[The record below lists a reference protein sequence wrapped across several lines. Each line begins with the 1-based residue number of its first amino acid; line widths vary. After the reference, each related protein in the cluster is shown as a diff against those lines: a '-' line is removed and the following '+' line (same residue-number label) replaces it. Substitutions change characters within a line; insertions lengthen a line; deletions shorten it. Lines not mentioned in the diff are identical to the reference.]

1 MMCFKILRVS
11 LVVLAGWALSTV
23 SSELGWT
30 RKRSLAQRGYL
41 NQVLSEGERC
51 WLGAKVRR
59 PRVAPQHHLFGVYP
73 SLPGDYLRPYPA
85 GDQGRAHVRCSEP
98 DAGGMVVSS
107 VPPDPT
113 ASARKRSEAEQPA
126 APWGGDST
134 IGQSELLGDDDTY
147 LGDGGSK
154 EPLGEAGT
162 PEGTAL
168 AATVITSFPCPK
180 ESGPDTQRKGRTK
193 TRRRRQVVKGQAGG
207 LRGDPEFAPQHFQPW
222 PKHPL
227 TPRDRTG
234 PSEGGIRNG
243 GGDPSWEAETET
255 VSPQGGLPVLYFSGR
270 REPLLLRPEVLADIP
285 REAFTVE
292 AWVKPEGGQ
301 NSPAIIA
308 GVFDNCS
315 HTISDKGWAL
325 GIRSGKD
332 VGRRDARFFFSLRTD
347 RVKKAT
353 TVMGHSRYQPGK
365 WTHLAATYDGQR
377 MALYVDGTQV
387 ASSRD
392 QSGPL
397 NSPFMASCRSLL
409 LGGDSSEDGH
419 SFRGHLGTLVF
430 WSTARPQSH
439 LQHRPQQPLEVK
451 DLTTLLLTASFEPL
465 EEQWVPFRDGKYPRR
480 EVLQGFES
488 KPEIL
493 SPLQPPLCGQTAC
506 DNVELISQYN
516 GHWPLRGEKV
526 IRYRVVNIYDDKG
539 LNPTVSEE
547 QIRRQHEVLNEA
559 FSRYNISWQLSVHRV
574 HNSTLRHRIVLV
586 NCEPSKIG
594 NDHCDPECEHPLTG
608 YDGGDCRLQGRCYSW
623 NRKDGLC
630 HVGCNNM
637 LNDFDEGDCCD
648 PDVTEVRKTCFDPD
662 SPRRAYM
669 SVKELKEALQLNS
682 THFLNVYFASSV
694 RENLAG
700 AATWPWDKEAISHLG
715 GVVLNPAYYGMPGHT
730 NIMIHEV
737 GHVLGLYHVFKGVS
751 ERESCDDPCRE
762 TVPSMETGDLCADTA
777 PTPKSKL
784 CQNPEPANDTCG
796 FTYFP
801 GAPFNNYMSYT
812 DDDCT
817 DSFTP
822 NQVARM
828 HCYLDLVYQ
837 QWSQSQKPTPIPIPP
852 MVIGQTQKSLT
863 IHWLPPISG
872 VMYDRVPGSMCGAC
886 TEDGT
891 FRQYVHTAS
900 SQRVCDS
907 SGYWTPEEA
916 VGPPD
921 VDQPCEP
928 SLQAWSP
935 ELHLHHTNMT
945 VPCPAEGCS
954 LELLFQHPVQ
964 ADTLTLWVTYLSMGS
979 SPVLFDTEILLEH
992 QKSVHLG
999 PLDTFCDTPLTIKL
1013 HVDGKVMGVKVY
1025 TFDERMEIDAALLTS
1040 QPHSPLCSGCR
1051 PVSYQI
1057 LREPPFASGLPAA
1070 VMHPHRKFTD
1080 MEVMPGQM
1088 YRYQV
1093 QAAAEAELGEASP
1106 PLSHIHGAPYCG
1118 DGKVARNLG
1127 EECDDGD
1134 LLNGDGCSRACELE
1148 EGFNC
1153 VGEPSLC
1160 YIHEGDGICEP
1171 FEKETS
1177 IVDCGL
1183 YTPKG
1188 YLDQWATQAFASH
1201 EDTKKCPVSLV
1212 TGAPHSMVCTSYRPD
1227 LPEHRPLTG
1236 WFPCVPSGNRSQD
1249 EGSKQPKGSLKREDE
1264 VWLKVCFSRPGVAT
1278 AIFIFLTSD
1287 GLVSGKRQRP
1297 TVTLYLTDV
1306 SGNNHSLGT
1315 YELSCQHNPLVI
1327 NITHHSNVLF
1337 HHATSVLL
1345 NFSTP
1350 LVGISAVALRTSSDT
1365 SPSAPNS
1372 CIIPEQKGQNHQ
1384 GQSCVHRPCGEQGS
1398 CVPLLLDHADMVN
1411 CTSGGPG
1418 LMKCSITCQRGSAL
1432 QASNGQYLRPMQ
1444 KKILLTCSSGHWDR
1458 AVSCQPLDCGVP
1470 DASLV
1475 NYANFSCLEGTN
1487 FLKRCSISCIP
1498 PAKLQGLS
1506 PWLTCLEDG
1515 LWSLPEAYCKLEC
1528 DAPPVI
1534 PNANLLQPRCLQG
1547 NHDVGST
1554 CRYECKPGYY
1564 VLGSTENKVRN
1575 KSLKIQ
1581 CLESGIWE
1589 QGSCVP
1595 VVCEPPSPVFEG
1607 MYECTNGFELDSQ
1620 CFINCNQESKRLPIR
1635 CTKEGQWSE
1644 EFKLCENL
1652 RGECPP
1658 PTSDPKFVEYKCEQ
1672 GHGIGAVCSPLCIV
1686 LPSDPVIL
1694 PENVTTDTLEHWM
1707 EPVRVQSVMCTGRRQ
1722 WHPDPLLIHCIQ
1734 SCEPFQ
1740 GDGWCDTIN
1749 NRAYCNYD
1757 GGDCCPSTLS
1767 SKKVIPFAADC
1778 DQDECTCRDPRAE
1791 ENQ

>member
-1 MMCFKILRVS
+1 M
-11 LVVLAGWALSTV
+11 
-23 SSELGWT
+23 
-30 RKRSLAQRGYL
+30 
-41 NQVLSEGERC
+41 
-51 WLGAKVRR
+51 
-59 PRVAPQHHLFGVYP
+59 
-73 SLPGDYLRPYPA
+73 
-85 GDQGRAHVRCSEP
+85 
-98 DAGGMVVSS
+98 
-107 VPPDPT
+107 
-113 ASARKRSEAEQPA
+113 
-126 APWGGDST
+126 
-134 IGQSELLGDDDTY
+134 
-147 LGDGGSK
+147 
-154 EPLGEAGT
+154 
-162 PEGTAL
+162 
-168 AATVITSFPCPK
+168 
-180 ESGPDTQRKGRTK
+180 
-193 TRRRRQVVKGQAGG
+193 
-207 LRGDPEFAPQHFQPW
+207 
-222 PKHPL
+222 
-227 TPRDRTG
+227 
-234 PSEGGIRNG
+234 
-243 GGDPSWEAETET
+243 
-255 VSPQGGLPVLYFSGR
+255 
-270 REPLLLRPEVLADIP
+270 
-285 REAFTVE
+285 
-292 AWVKPEGGQ
+292 
-301 NSPAIIA
+301 
-308 GVFDNCS
+308 
-315 HTISDKGWAL
+315 
-325 GIRSGKD
+325 
-332 VGRRDARFFFSLRTD
+332 
-347 RVKKAT
+347 
-353 TVMGHSRYQPGK
+353 MGHGRYQPGK
-365 WTHLAATYDGQR
+365 WTHVAATYDGRR

-387 ASSRD
+387 ASSPD

-397 NSPFMASCRSLL
+397 NSPFMASCRSLF

-419 SFRGHLGTLVF
+419 HFRGHLGTLVF
-430 WSTARPQSH
+430 WSTALPQSH
-439 LQHRPQQPLEVK
+439 LQHSPQQPSEVE

-465 EEQWVPFRDGKYPRR
+465 EEQWAPFRDGKYPRL
-480 EVLQGFES
+480 EVLQGFEPE
-488 KPEIL
+488 PEIL

-506 DNVELISQYN
+506 DNVELISQYSW
-516 GHWPLRGEKV
+516 HWPLRGEKV
-526 IRYRVVNIYDDKG
+526 IRYQVVNICNDEG

-547 QIRRQHEVLNEA
+547 QISRQHEVLNEA
-559 FSRYNISWQLSVHRV
+559 FSRYNISWQLHIHQV
-574 HNSTLRHRIVLV
+574 HNSTLRHRVVLV

-623 NRKDGLC
+623 NRRDGIC
-630 HVGCNNM
+630 HVECNNM
-637 LNDFDEGDCCD
+637 LNDFDDGDCCD
-648 PDVTEVRKTCFDPD
+648 PEGADVHKTCFDPD

-694 RENLAG
+694 REDLAG

-762 TVPSMETGDLCADTA
+762 TVPSMDTGDLCADTA

-784 CQNPEPANDTCG
+784 CQDPEPINDTCG
-796 FTYFP
+796 FTHFP
-801 GAPFNNYMSYT
+801 GAPFSNYMSYT

-837 QWSQSQKPTPIPIPP
+837 QWSQSRKPTPIPIPP
-852 MVIGQTQKSLT
+852 MVIGQTPLSLT

-872 VMYDRVPGSMCGAC
+872 VVYDRVPGNVCGAC
-886 TEDGT
+886 TEEGT

-900 SQRVCDS
+900 SRRVCDS

-935 ELHLHHTNMT
+935 ELHLYHMNMT

-964 ADTLTLWVTYLSMGS
+964 ADTLTLWVTYLSMDS
-979 SPVLFDTEILLEH
+979 SQALFDTEILLEH
-992 QKSVHLG
+992 QESVHLG

-1013 HVDGKVMGVKVY
+1013 HVDGKVLGVKVY

-1051 PVSYQI
+1051 PVRYQV
-1057 LREPPFASGLPAA
+1057 LREPPFASGLPM
-1070 VMHPHRKFTD
+1070 VVTHPHRKFTD
-1080 MEVMPGQM
+1080 VEVTPGQM

-1093 QAAAEAELGEASP
+1093 QAAAGTELGEASP

-1118 DGKVARNLG
+1118 DGRVARSLG

-1134 LLNGDGCSRACELE
+1134 LLSGDGCSRACELE

-1160 YIHEGDGICEP
+1160 YIYEGDGICEP

-1177 IVDCGL
+1177 ITDCGL

-1188 YLDQWATQAFASH
+1188 YLDQWATQAYSSH
-1201 EDTKKCPVSLV
+1201 EDKKKCPVSLV
-1212 TGAPHSMVCTSYRPD
+1212 TGEPPSMICTSYRPD

-1236 WFPCVPSGNRSQD
+1236 WFPCVTSGNSPQD
-1249 EGSKQPKGSLKREDE
+1249 EGSKQLKGSLEREDE
-1264 VWLKVCFSRPGVAT
+1264 VWLKVCFNRPGVAT

-1287 GLVSGKRQRP
+1287 GLVPGEQRP
-1297 TVTLYLTDV
+1297 TVTLYLTDI
-1306 SGNNHSLGT
+1306 SGNNHSLGS

-1327 NITHHSNVLF
+1327 NVTHHSNVLF
-1337 HHATSVLL
+1337 HHTTSVLL
-1345 NFSTP
+1345 NFSSP
-1350 LVGISAVALRTSSDT
+1350 LVGISAVALRTSSII
-1365 SPSAPNS
+1365 SPSASNN
-1372 CIIPEQKGQNHQ
+1372 CIPEHEGQNHQ
-1384 GQSCVHRPCGEQGS
+1384 GQSCVHQPCGEQGS
-1398 CVPLLLDHADMVN
+1398 CVPLLLDHADVVN

-1418 LMKCSITCQRGSAL
+1418 HMKCSITCQRGFDL

-1444 KKILLTCSSGHWDR
+1444 KEILLTCSSGHWDR
-1458 AVSCQPLDCGVP
+1458 AVSCMPLDCGVP
-1470 DASLV
+1470 DQSLV
-1475 NYANFSCLEGTN
+1475 NYANFSCSEGTN
-1487 FLKRCSISCIP
+1487 FLKRCSISCVP

-1528 DAPPVI
+1528 DVPPVI
-1534 PNANLLQPRCLQG
+1534 PNANLLLPHCLQG
-1547 NHDVGST
+1547 NHDVGSI
-1554 CRYECKPGYY
+1554 CRYKCKPGYY
-1564 VLGSTENKVRN
+1564 VMGSAENKVRN
-1575 KSLKIQ
+1575 KFLKIQ
-1581 CLESGIWE
+1581 CLEDGIWE

-1607 MYECTNGFELDSQ
+1607 MYECTNGFELNSQ
-1620 CFINCNQESKRLPIR
+1620 CVLNCNEESKRHPIL
-1635 CTKEGQWSE
+1635 CTKEGLWTE

-1652 RGECPP
+1652 QGECPP
-1658 PTSDPKFVEYKCEQ
+1658 PTSELNFVEYKCEQ
-1672 GHGIGAVCSPLCIV
+1672 GYRIGAVCSPSCIIP
-1686 LPSDPVIL
+1686 PSDPVIL
-1694 PENVTTDTLEHWM
+1694 PENVTADTLEHWM
-1707 EPVRVQSVMCTGRRQ
+1707 EPVKVQSIVCTGRRQ

-1740 GDGWCDTIN
+1740 ADGWCDTIN
-1749 NRAYCNYD
+1749 NRAYCHYD
-1757 GGDCCPSTLS
+1757 GGDCCSSTLS

-1778 DQDECTCRDPRAE
+1778 DLDECTCRDPKAE
-1791 ENQ
+1791 ENL

>member
-30 RKRSLAQRGYL
+30 RKRSLAQRGHL
-41 NQVLSEGERC
+41 SQVLSEGEHC

-85 GDQGRAHVRCSEP
+85 GDQGRDHAECSEQ
-98 DAGGMVVSS
+98 DAEGMAVSS

-113 ASARKRSEAEQPA
+113 ASARMRSEAERPA
-126 APWGGDST
+126 APWGGDSP

-162 PEGTAL
+162 LEGTAS
-168 AATVITSFPCPK
+168 AATMITTFPCPG
-180 ESGPDTQRKGRTK
+180 ESGPETQRKGQTK

-207 LRGDPEFAPQHFQPW
+207 LWGDPKFAPQHFQLW

-227 TPRDRTG
+227 TPRVRTG
-234 PSEGGIRNG
+234 PSESGIRNG
-243 GGDPSWEAETET
+243 GGDPSWEAET
-255 VSPQGGLPVLYFSGR
+255 VSPQGRLPVLYFSGR

-292 AWVKPEGGQ
+292 AWVRPEGGQ

-315 HTISDKGWAL
+315 HAISDKGWAL

-365 WTHLAATYDGQR
+365 WTHVAATYDGQR

-387 ASSRD
+387 ASSPD

-419 SFRGHLGTLVF
+419 SFRGHLGILVF
-430 WSTARPQSH
+430 WSTARSQSH
-439 LQHRPQQPLEVK
+439 LQHSPQQPMEVE

-465 EEQWVPFRDGKYPRR
+465 EEQWVPFRDGKYPRL

-488 KPEIL
+488 EPEIL

-526 IRYRVVNIYDDKG
+526 IRYRLVNIYDDEG

-547 QIRRQHEVLNEA
+547 QIRRQHEVLNDA

-574 HNSTLRHRIVLV
+574 QNSTLRHRIVLL

-608 YDGGDCRLQGRCYSW
+608 YDGGDCRLRGRCYPW
-623 NRKDGLC
+623 NRKDGRC

-648 PDVTEVRKTCFDPD
+648 PDVAEVRKTCFDPD

-682 THFLNVYFASSV
+682 THFLNVYFGNSV
-694 RENLAG
+694 REDLAG

-796 FTYFP
+796 FTHFP

-817 DSFTP
+817 DNFTP

-872 VMYDRVPGSMCGAC
+872 VMYDRAPGSVCGAC

-921 VDQPCEP
+921 VDRPCEP

-935 ELHLHHTNMT
+935 ELHLYHMNMT

-1013 HVDGKVMGVKVY
+1013 HVDGKVVGVKVY

-1051 PVSYQI
+1051 PVKYQV
-1057 LREPPFASGLPAA
+1057 LREPPFASGLP
-1070 VMHPHRKFTD
+1070 VVVTHPLRKFTD
-1080 MEVMPGQM
+1080 TEVMPGQM

-1093 QAAAEAELGEASP
+1093 QAAAGAELGEASP

-1188 YLDQWATQAFASH
+1188 YLDQWATQAFSSH
-1201 EDTKKCPVSLV
+1201 EDKKKCPASLV

-1227 LPEHRPLTG
+1227 LPEHRPIIG
-1236 WFPCVPSGNRSQD
+1236 WFPCVPSGNGPED
-1249 EGSKQPKGSLKREDE
+1249 EGSKQPKGSLQREDE
-1264 VWLKVCFSRPGVAT
+1264 VWLKVCFNRPGVAT

-1287 GLVSGKRQRP
+1287 GLVPGKRQRP

-1350 LVGISAVALRTSSDT
+1350 LVGISAVALRTPSDI

-1372 CIIPEQKGQNHQ
+1372 CIIPEHKGQNHQ
-1384 GQSCVHRPCGEQGS
+1384 GQSCVHRPCGEQGN
-1398 CVPLLLDHADMVN
+1398 CVPLVLDHADVVN

-1418 LMKCSITCQRGSAL
+1418 HMKCSITCQRGFAL
-1432 QASNGQYLRPMQ
+1432 QASNGQYLRPIE
-1444 KKILLTCSSGHWDR
+1444 KEILLTCSSGHWDR
-1458 AVSCQPLDCGVP
+1458 VVSCQPLDCGVP

-1475 NYANFSCLEGTN
+1475 NYAKFSCSEGTN
-1487 FLKRCSISCIP
+1487 FLKRCSISCVP

-1534 PNANLLQPRCLQG
+1534 LNANLLQPRCLKG

-1564 VLGSTENKVRN
+1564 VMGSTENKVRK

-1595 VVCEPPSPVFEG
+1595 VVCKPPSPVFEG
-1607 MYECTNGFELDSQ
+1607 MYECTNGFELNSQ
-1620 CFINCNQESKRLPIR
+1620 CLVKCNQESKRLPIR
-1635 CTKEGQWSE
+1635 CTKEGVWSE

-1652 RGECPP
+1652 QGECPP
-1658 PTSDPKFVEYKCEQ
+1658 PTSEPKLVEYKCEQ
-1672 GHGIGAVCSPLCIV
+1672 GYGIGAVCSPLCTV
-1686 LPSDPVIL
+1686 LPNDPVIL

-1707 EPVRVQSVMCTGRRQ
+1707 EPVRVQSIMCTGRRQ

-1791 ENQ
+1791 ENL

>member
-1 MMCFKILRVS
+1 MMCLKILRIS
-11 LVVLAGWALSTV
+11 LVILTGWALSTV
-23 SSELGWT
+23 SSDLGWT
-30 RKRSLAQRGYL
+30 HKRSLAQRGHL
-41 NQVLSEGERC
+41 NLVPPEGERC

-59 PRVAPQHHLFGVYP
+59 PRAAPQHHLFGVYP
-73 SLPGDYLRPYPA
+73 SRPGNYLRPYPE
-85 GDQGRAHVRCSEP
+85 GDQGSRHAGLSKL
-98 DAGGMVVSS
+98 DAEGMAASS
-107 VPPDPT
+107 VSPDP
-113 ASARKRSEAEQPA
+113 AGSAGVRREAEWPA
-126 APWGGDST
+126 ALLVGDGP
-134 IGQSELLGDDDTY
+134 IGQSELLGNDDTY
-147 LGDGGSK
+147 LGDRGSK
-154 EPLGEAGT
+154 KPLGEAGT
-162 PEGTAL
+162 QECSAT
-168 AATVITSFPCPK
+168 AATIVPTFPRPK
-180 ESGPDTQRKGRTK
+180 EPGPKAVRKGRTK
-193 TRRRRQVVKGQAGG
+193 SRSRRQVVKGQARGV
-207 LRGDPEFAPQHFQPW
+207 RGDPSDASWHFRPW
-222 PKHPL
+222 SKHPL
-227 TPRDRTG
+227 KHGVRTS
-234 PSEGGIRNG
+234 PLEGSIQNG
-243 GGDPSWEAETET
+243 GGDPYWEAET
-255 VSPQGGLPVLYFSGR
+255 VSPEGGLPVLYFSGR
-270 REPLLLRPEVLADIP
+270 RERLLLRPEVLADIP

-353 TVMGHSRYQPGK
+353 VVMGHSRYQPGK
-365 WTHLAATYDGQR
+365 WTHVAVTYDGQR
-377 MALYVDGTQV
+377 MALYVDGTRV
-387 ASSRD
+387 ASSPD

-409 LGGDSSEDGH
+409 LGGDNSEDGH
-419 SFRGHLGTLVF
+419 CFRGHLGTLVF

-439 LQHRPQQPLEVK
+439 LQHRPQQPSEVE

-465 EEQWVPFRDGKYPRR
+465 EEQWALFGDGKYPRL
-480 EVLQGFES
+480 EVLQGFEPE
-488 KPEIL
+488 PEIL

-526 IRYRVVNIYDDKG
+526 IRYQVVNICDDEG

-559 FSRYNISWQLSVHRV
+559 FSRYNISWQLSVHQV
-574 HNSTLRHRIVLV
+574 HNSTLRHRVVLV

-623 NRKDGLC
+623 NRRDGLC
-630 HVGCNNM
+630 HTECNNM
-637 LNDFDEGDCCD
+637 LNDFDDGDCCD
-648 PDVTEVRKTCFDPD
+648 PEAADVRKTCFDPD
-662 SPRRAYM
+662 SPGRAYM

-694 RENLAG
+694 REDLAG

-762 TVPSMETGDLCADTA
+762 TVPSMDTGDLCADTA

-784 CQNPEPANDTCG
+784 CQDPEPTNDTCG
-796 FTYFP
+796 FTHFP
-801 GAPFNNYMSYT
+801 AAPFSNYMSYT

-837 QWSQSQKPTPIPIPP
+837 QWSQSRKPTPIPIPP
-852 MVIGQTQKSLT
+852 VVIGQTHKSLT

-872 VMYDRVPGSMCGAC
+872 VVYDRVPGSVCGAC

-900 SQRVCDS
+900 SRRVCDS

-935 ELHLHHTNMT
+935 ELHLYHMNMT

-964 ADTLTLWVTYLSMGS
+964 ADTLTLWVTYLSMDS
-979 SPVLFDTEILLEH
+979 SQALFDTEILLEH
-992 QKSVHLG
+992 QESVHLG

-1013 HVDGKVMGVKVY
+1013 HVDGKVLGVKVY

-1040 QPHSPLCSGCR
+1040 RPHSPLCSGCR
-1051 PVSYQI
+1051 PVRYQV
-1057 LREPPFASGLPAA
+1057 LREPPFASGLP
-1070 VMHPHRKFTD
+1070 VVVTHPHRKFTD
-1080 MEVMPGQM
+1080 TEVIPGQM

-1093 QAAAEAELGEASP
+1093 QAEAGAELGEASP

-1118 DGKVARNLG
+1118 DGKVARSLG

-1134 LLNGDGCSRACELE
+1134 LLSGDGCSRACELE

-1160 YIHEGDGICEP
+1160 YVYKGDGICEP

-1177 IVDCGL
+1177 IADCGL
-1183 YTPKG
+1183 YTPKEH
-1188 YLDQWATQAFASH
+1188 LDQWATQAYSSH
-1201 EDTKKCPVSLV
+1201 EDKKKCPVSLV
-1212 TGAPHSMVCTSYRPD
+1212 TGEPHSMICTSYHPD
-1227 LPEHRPLTG
+1227 LPEQRPLTG
-1236 WFPCVPSGNRSQD
+1236 WFPCVTSGNRPQD
-1249 EGSKQPKGSLKREDE
+1249 EGNKQPKGTLERENE

-1278 AIFIFLTSD
+1278 AVFIFLTSD
-1287 GLVSGKRQRP
+1287 GLVPGEHQRP
-1297 TVTLYLTDV
+1297 TVTLHLTDV

-1327 NITHHSNVLF
+1327 NVTHHSNVLF

-1345 NFSTP
+1345 NFSSP
-1350 LVGISAVALRTSSDT
+1350 LVGISAVALRTSSHR
-1365 SPSAPNS
+1365 SPAAPNN
-1372 CIIPEQKGQNHQ
+1372 CIPDHEGQNHQ

-1398 CVPLLLDHADMVN
+1398 CVPLLLDHADVVN

-1418 LMKCSITCQRGSAL
+1418 HMKCAITCQRGFAL
-1432 QASNGQYLRPMQ
+1432 QTRSGHYLRPIQ
-1444 KKILLTCSSGHWDR
+1444 KEILLTCSSGHWDQ
-1458 AVSCQPLDCGVP
+1458 AVSCMPLDCGIP
-1470 DASLV
+1470 DPSLV
-1475 NYANFSCLEGTN
+1475 NYANFSCSEGTD
-1487 FLKRCSISCIP
+1487 FLKRCSISCVP

-1534 PNANLLQPRCLQG
+1534 PNANLLLPHCLQG
-1547 NHDVGST
+1547 HHDVGSI

-1564 VLGSTENKVRN
+1564 VVGGADNQVRN
-1575 KSLKIQ
+1575 KFLKIQ
-1581 CLESGIWE
+1581 CLEGGIWE
-1589 QGSCVP
+1589 QGSCLP

-1620 CFINCNQESKRLPIR
+1620 CVLNCNQESKRHPIL
-1635 CTKEGQWSE
+1635 CTKEGLWTE

-1652 RGECPP
+1652 QGECPP
-1658 PTSDPKFVEYKCEQ
+1658 PTSELNFVEYKCEQ
-1672 GHGIGAVCSPLCIV
+1672 GYGIGAVCSPSCIIP
-1686 LPSDPVIL
+1686 PSDPVIL
-1694 PENVTTDTLEHWM
+1694 PENVTADALEHWM
-1707 EPVRVQSVMCTGRRQ
+1707 EPVKVQSIVCTGRRQ
-1722 WHPDPLLIHCIQ
+1722 WHPDPLLVNCIQ

-1740 GDGWCDTIN
+1740 ADGWCDTIN
-1749 NRAYCNYD
+1749 NRAYCHYD
-1757 GGDCCPSTLS
+1757 GGDCCSSTLS

-1778 DQDECTCRDPRAE
+1778 DLDECTCRDPKAE

>member
-1 MMCFKILRVS
+1 MMCLKILRIS
-11 LVVLAGWALSTV
+11 LVILAGWALSTV

-30 RKRSLAQRGYL
+30 RKRSLAQRGHL
-41 NQVLSEGERC
+41 NQVLLEGERC

-59 PRVAPQHHLFGVYP
+59 PRADPQHHLFGVYP
-73 SLPGDYLRPYPA
+73 SRPGNYLRPYPA
-85 GDQGRAHVRCSEP
+85 GDQGTYHAGRSKP
-98 DAGGMVVSS
+98 DAEGMAVRS
-107 VPPDPT
+107 VPPDLT
-113 ASARKRSEAEQPA
+113 GSAGVTSEAERPA
-126 APWGGDST
+126 ALWVEDGP

-147 LGDGGSK
+147 LGNQGSK

-162 PEGTAL
+162 QEHGTL
-168 AATVITSFPCPK
+168 AAAKITTFPRQK
-180 ESGPDTQRKGRTK
+180 EPGPETQRKGRTK
-193 TRRRRQVVKGQAGG
+193 TRRRRQVAKGQAGG
-207 LRGDPEFAPQHFQPW
+207 VQGDPSVVPRHFQPW
-222 PKHPL
+222 SKHPL
-227 TPRDRTG
+227 MHGVRTSS
-234 PSEGGIRNG
+234 SEGGIQNG
-243 GGDPSWEAETET
+243 GGDPDWEAETF
-255 VSPQGGLPVLYFSGR
+255 SPQGGLPVLYFSGR
-270 REPLLLRPEVLADIP
+270 REQLLLRPEVLADIP

-353 TVMGHSRYQPGK
+353 IMMGHGRYQPGK
-365 WTHLAATYDGQR
+365 WTHVAATYDGRR

-387 ASSRD
+387 ASSPD

-397 NSPFMASCRSLL
+397 NSPFMASCRSLF

-419 SFRGHLGTLVF
+419 HFRGHLGTLVF
-430 WSTARPQSH
+430 WSTALPQSH
-439 LQHRPQQPLEVK
+439 LQHSPQQPSEVE

-465 EEQWVPFRDGKYPRR
+465 EEQWAPFRDGKYPRL
-480 EVLQGFES
+480 EVLQGFEPE
-488 KPEIL
+488 PEIL

-506 DNVELISQYN
+506 DNVELISQYSW
-516 GHWPLRGEKV
+516 HWPLRGEKV
-526 IRYRVVNIYDDKG
+526 IRYQVVNICDDEG

-559 FSRYNISWQLSVHRV
+559 FSRYNISWQLHMHQV
-574 HNSTLRHRIVLV
+574 HNSTLRHRVVLV

-623 NRKDGLC
+623 NRRDGIC
-630 HVGCNNM
+630 HVECNNM
-637 LNDFDEGDCCD
+637 LNDFDDGDCCD
-648 PDVTEVRKTCFDPD
+648 PEGADVHKTCFDPD

-694 RENLAG
+694 REDLAG

-762 TVPSMETGDLCADTA
+762 TVPSMDTGDLCADTA

-784 CQNPEPANDTCG
+784 CQDPEPINDTCG
-796 FTYFP
+796 FTHFP
-801 GAPFNNYMSYT
+801 GAPFSNYMSYT

-837 QWSQSQKPTPIPIPP
+837 QWSQSRKPTPIPIPP
-852 MVIGQTQKSLT
+852 MVIGQTPLSLT

-872 VMYDRVPGSMCGAC
+872 VVYDRVPGSVCGAC
-886 TEDGT
+886 TEEGT

-900 SQRVCDS
+900 SRRVCDS

-935 ELHLHHTNMT
+935 ELHLYHMNMT

-964 ADTLTLWVTYLSMGS
+964 ADTLTLWVTYLSMDS
-979 SPVLFDTEILLEH
+979 SQALFDTEILLEH
-992 QKSVHLG
+992 QESVHLG

-1013 HVDGKVMGVKVY
+1013 HVDGKVLGVKVY

-1051 PVSYQI
+1051 PVRYQV
-1057 LREPPFASGLPAA
+1057 LREPPFASGLPM
-1070 VMHPHRKFTD
+1070 VVTHPHRKFTD
-1080 MEVMPGQM
+1080 VEVTPGQM

-1093 QAAAEAELGEASP
+1093 QAAAGAELGEASP

-1118 DGKVARNLG
+1118 DGKVARSLG

-1134 LLNGDGCSRACELE
+1134 LLSGDGCSRACELE

-1160 YIHEGDGICEP
+1160 YIYEGDGICEP

-1177 IVDCGL
+1177 ITDCGL

-1188 YLDQWATQAFASH
+1188 YLDQWATQAYSSH
-1201 EDTKKCPVSLV
+1201 EDKKKCPVSLV
-1212 TGAPHSMVCTSYRPD
+1212 TGEPPSMICTSYRPD

-1236 WFPCVPSGNRSQD
+1236 WFPCVTSGNSPQD
-1249 EGSKQPKGSLKREDE
+1249 EGSKQLKGSLEREDE
-1264 VWLKVCFSRPGVAT
+1264 VWLKVCFNRPGVAT

-1287 GLVSGKRQRP
+1287 GLVPGERQRP
-1297 TVTLYLTDV
+1297 TVTLYLTDF
-1306 SGNNHSLGT
+1306 SGNNHSLGS

-1327 NITHHSNVLF
+1327 NVTHHSNVLF
-1337 HHATSVLL
+1337 HHTTSVLL
-1345 NFSTP
+1345 NFSSP
-1350 LVGISAVALRTSSDT
+1350 LVGISAVALRTSSII
-1365 SPSAPNS
+1365 SPSASNN
-1372 CIIPEQKGQNHQ
+1372 CIPEHEGQNHQ

-1398 CVPLLLDHADMVN
+1398 CVPLLLDHADVVN

-1418 LMKCSITCQRGSAL
+1418 HMKCSITCQRGFDL

-1444 KKILLTCSSGHWDR
+1444 KEILLTCSSGHWDR
-1458 AVSCQPLDCGVP
+1458 AVSCMPLDCGVP
-1470 DASLV
+1470 DQSLV
-1475 NYANFSCLEGTN
+1475 NYANFSCSEGTN
-1487 FLKRCSISCIP
+1487 FLKRCSISCVP
-1498 PAKLQGLS
+1498 PAKLQ
-1506 PWLTCLEDG
+1506 
-1515 LWSLPEAYCKLEC
+1515 
-1528 DAPPVI
+1528 
-1534 PNANLLQPRCLQG
+1534 
-1547 NHDVGST
+1547 
-1554 CRYECKPGYY
+1554 
-1564 VLGSTENKVRN
+1564 VR
-1575 KSLKIQ
+1575 
-1581 CLESGIWE
+1581 
-1589 QGSCVP
+1589 
-1595 VVCEPPSPVFEG
+1595 
-1607 MYECTNGFELDSQ
+1607 T
-1620 CFINCNQESKRLPIR
+1620 
-1635 CTKEGQWSE
+1635 
-1644 EFKLCENL
+1644 
-1652 RGECPP
+1652 
-1658 PTSDPKFVEYKCEQ
+1658 
-1672 GHGIGAVCSPLCIV
+1672 
-1686 LPSDPVIL
+1686 
-1694 PENVTTDTLEHWM
+1694 
-1707 EPVRVQSVMCTGRRQ
+1707 EPVA
-1722 WHPDPLLIHCIQ
+1722 D
-1734 SCEPFQ
+1734 
-1740 GDGWCDTIN
+1740 
-1749 NRAYCNYD
+1749 
-1757 GGDCCPSTLS
+1757 LS
-1767 SKKVIPFAADC
+1767 
-1778 DQDECTCRDPRAE
+1778 
-1791 ENQ
+1791 

>member
-1 MMCFKILRVS
+1 MMCLKILRIS
-11 LVVLAGWALSTV
+11 LVILAGWALSTV

-30 RKRSLAQRGYL
+30 RKRSLAQRGHL
-41 NQVLSEGERC
+41 NQVLLEGERC

-59 PRVAPQHHLFGVYP
+59 PRADPQHHLFGVYP
-73 SLPGDYLRPYPA
+73 SRPGNYLRPYPA
-85 GDQGRAHVRCSEP
+85 GDQGTYHAGRSKP
-98 DAGGMVVSS
+98 DAEGMAVRS
-107 VPPDPT
+107 VPPDLT
-113 ASARKRSEAEQPA
+113 GSAGVTSEAERPA
-126 APWGGDST
+126 ALWVEDGP

-147 LGDGGSK
+147 LGNQGSK

-162 PEGTAL
+162 QEHGTL
-168 AATVITSFPCPK
+168 AAAKITTFPRQK
-180 ESGPDTQRKGRTK
+180 EPGPETQRKGRTK
-193 TRRRRQVVKGQAGG
+193 TRRRRQVAKGQAGG
-207 LRGDPEFAPQHFQPW
+207 VQGDPSVVPRHFQPW
-222 PKHPL
+222 SKHPL
-227 TPRDRTG
+227 MHGVRTSS
-234 PSEGGIRNG
+234 SEGGIQNG
-243 GGDPSWEAETET
+243 GGDPDWEAETF
-255 VSPQGGLPVLYFSGR
+255 SPQGGLPVLYFSGR
-270 REPLLLRPEVLADIP
+270 REQLLLRPEVLADIP

-353 TVMGHSRYQPGK
+353 IMMGHGRYQPGK
-365 WTHLAATYDGQR
+365 WTHVAATYDGRR

-387 ASSRD
+387 ASSPD

-397 NSPFMASCRSLL
+397 NSPFMASCRSLF

-419 SFRGHLGTLVF
+419 HFRGHLGTLVF
-430 WSTARPQSH
+430 WSTALPQSH
-439 LQHRPQQPLEVK
+439 LQHSPQQPSEVE

-465 EEQWVPFRDGKYPRR
+465 EEQWAPFRDGKYPRL
-480 EVLQGFES
+480 EVLQGFEPE
-488 KPEIL
+488 PEIL

-506 DNVELISQYN
+506 DNVELISQYSW
-516 GHWPLRGEKV
+516 HWPLRGEKV
-526 IRYRVVNIYDDKG
+526 IRYQVVNICDDEG

-559 FSRYNISWQLSVHRV
+559 FSRYNISWQLHMHQV
-574 HNSTLRHRIVLV
+574 HNSTLRHRVVLV

-623 NRKDGLC
+623 NRRDGIC
-630 HVGCNNM
+630 HVECNNM
-637 LNDFDEGDCCD
+637 LNDFDDGDCCD
-648 PDVTEVRKTCFDPD
+648 PEGADVHKTCFDPD

-694 RENLAG
+694 REDLAG

-762 TVPSMETGDLCADTA
+762 TVPSMDTGDLCADTA

-784 CQNPEPANDTCG
+784 CQDPEPINDTCG
-796 FTYFP
+796 FTHFP
-801 GAPFNNYMSYT
+801 GAPFSNYMSYT

-837 QWSQSQKPTPIPIPP
+837 QWSQSRKPTPIPIPP
-852 MVIGQTQKSLT
+852 MVIGQTPLSLT

-872 VMYDRVPGSMCGAC
+872 VVYDRVPGSVCGAC
-886 TEDGT
+886 TEEGT

-900 SQRVCDS
+900 SRRVCDS

-935 ELHLHHTNMT
+935 ELHLYHMNMT

-964 ADTLTLWVTYLSMGS
+964 ADTLTLWVTYLSMDS
-979 SPVLFDTEILLEH
+979 SQALFDTEILLEH
-992 QKSVHLG
+992 QESVHLG

-1013 HVDGKVMGVKVY
+1013 HVDGKVLGVKVY

-1051 PVSYQI
+1051 PV
-1057 LREPPFASGLPAA
+1057 RE
-1070 VMHPHRKFTD
+1070 VT
-1080 MEVMPGQM
+1080 PGQM

-1093 QAAAEAELGEASP
+1093 QAAAGAELGEASP

-1118 DGKVARNLG
+1118 DGKVARSLG

-1134 LLNGDGCSRACELE
+1134 LLSGDGCSRACELE

-1160 YIHEGDGICEP
+1160 YIYEGDGICEP

-1177 IVDCGL
+1177 ITDCGL

-1188 YLDQWATQAFASH
+1188 YLDQWATQAYSSH
-1201 EDTKKCPVSLV
+1201 EDKKKCPVSLV
-1212 TGAPHSMVCTSYRPD
+1212 TGEPPSMICTSYRPD

-1236 WFPCVPSGNRSQD
+1236 WFPCVTSGNSPQD
-1249 EGSKQPKGSLKREDE
+1249 EGSKQLKGSLEREDE
-1264 VWLKVCFSRPGVAT
+1264 VWLKVCFNRPGVAT

-1287 GLVSGKRQRP
+1287 GLVPGERQRP
-1297 TVTLYLTDV
+1297 TVTLYLTDF
-1306 SGNNHSLGT
+1306 SGNNHSLGS

-1327 NITHHSNVLF
+1327 NVTHHSNVLF
-1337 HHATSVLL
+1337 HHTTSVLL
-1345 NFSTP
+1345 NFSSP
-1350 LVGISAVALRTSSDT
+1350 LVGISAVALRTSSII
-1365 SPSAPNS
+1365 SPSASNN
-1372 CIIPEQKGQNHQ
+1372 CIPEHEGQNHQ

-1398 CVPLLLDHADMVN
+1398 CVPLLLDHADVVN

-1418 LMKCSITCQRGSAL
+1418 HMKCSITCQRGFDL

-1444 KKILLTCSSGHWDR
+1444 KEILLTCSSGHWDR
-1458 AVSCQPLDCGVP
+1458 AVSCMPLDCGVP
-1470 DASLV
+1470 DQSLV
-1475 NYANFSCLEGTN
+1475 NYANFSCSEGTN
-1487 FLKRCSISCIP
+1487 FLKRCSISCVP

-1528 DAPPVI
+1528 DVPPVI
-1534 PNANLLQPRCLQG
+1534 PNANLLLPHCLQG
-1547 NHDVGST
+1547 NHDVGSI
-1554 CRYECKPGYY
+1554 CRYKCKPGYY
-1564 VLGSTENKVRN
+1564 VMGSAENKVRN
-1575 KSLKIQ
+1575 KFLKIQ
-1581 CLESGIWE
+1581 CLEDGIWE

-1607 MYECTNGFELDSQ
+1607 MYECTNGFELNSQ
-1620 CFINCNQESKRLPIR
+1620 CVLNCNEESKRHPIL
-1635 CTKEGQWSE
+1635 CTKEGLWTE

-1652 RGECPP
+1652 QGECPP
-1658 PTSDPKFVEYKCEQ
+1658 PTSELNFVEYKCEQ
-1672 GHGIGAVCSPLCIV
+1672 GYRIGAVCSPSCIIP
-1686 LPSDPVIL
+1686 PSDPVIL
-1694 PENVTTDTLEHWM
+1694 PENVTADTLEHWM
-1707 EPVRVQSVMCTGRRQ
+1707 EPVKVQSIVCTGRRQ

-1740 GDGWCDTIN
+1740 ADGWCDTIN
-1749 NRAYCNYD
+1749 NRAYCHYD
-1757 GGDCCPSTLS
+1757 GGDCCSSTLS

-1778 DQDECTCRDPRAE
+1778 DLDECTCRDPKAE
-1791 ENQ
+1791 ENL